1 MAAEITIT
9 GAGGEYMET
18 VTVVAWHVEPGARV
32 RAGDPLVTVETAK
45 SATEIESPVDGTL
58 IAVNAGA
65 GDEVAVGASLGRV
78 GDEAEATPAET
89 PAEAPMAP
97 AQAPPSEAGDPK
109 VEGRARVIASPLA
122 RRVARQ
128 LGVDLEAVTGTGP
141 GGRIKRRD
149 VESAARAQPHP
160 VGNRTR
166 RSDCPVV
173 MLHGIGASSAIWLPV
188 MADLDPAL
196 AVERF
201 DLPGHGRAAALER
214 PGLAALV
221 EAVWEQ
227 LEAAGIAE
235 AHLVGHS
242 LGGALAL
249 ALADTGRLRARSLTL
264 LAPAGLGAEIDGAFL
279 AGFARATKTESLS
292 PWLARL
298 VADPAVLPDGFAEET
313 MRMRSPPSVREGQER
328 LIQALFPDGTQS
340 FDLRPA
346 LGRLR
351 VPAKVIWGRR
361 DAIIPWRHALAAPGR
376 VGVHLVADGGHLLQL
391 EAPDVV
397 AALVNEAVRSARQA
411 GG

>member
-1 MAAEITIT
+1 MAAEIIIN

-18 VTVVAWHVEPGARV
+18 VTVVAWHVEPGAHV
-32 RAGDPLVTVETAK
+32 KAGDPLVTVETAK

-58 IAVNAGA
+58 IAVNAGV
-65 GDEVAVGASLGRV
+65 GDEVAIGASLGRI
-78 GDEAEATPAET
+78 GNEADAVPAET
-89 PAEAPMAP
+89 PAASHKAP
-97 AQAPPSEAGDPK
+97 AEAPPSEAGVPK
-109 VEGRARVIASPLA
+109 GEGRARVVASPLA
-122 RRVARQ
+122 RRVAHR
-128 LGVDLEAVTGTGP
+128 LGVDLDTLTGTGP
-141 GGRIKRRD
+141 GKRIKRRD
-149 VESAARAQPHP
+149 VESAARAQPAP
-160 VGNRTR
+160 AGNTTR
-166 RSDCPVV
+166 HSACPVV

-196 AVERF
+196 AIERL
-201 DLPGHGRAAALER
+201 DLPGHGCAAALEQ
-214 PGLAALV
+214 PGFAALV

-227 LEAAGIAE
+227 LEAAGIGE

-249 ALADTGRLRARSLTL
+249 ALADTDRLRARSLTL

-279 AGFARATKTESLS
+279 AGFARATRTESLS

-298 VADPAVLPDGFAEET
+298 VSDPAILPNGFAEET
-313 MRMRSPPSVREGQER
+313 MRMRSPPGVREGQER

-361 DAIIPWRHALAAPGR
+361 DAIIPWRHALAAPAR
-376 VGVHLVADGGHLLQL
+376 VGVHLLADGGHLVQL

-397 AALVNEAVRSARQA
+397 AALVNEAVRSASWPSR
-411 GG
+411 

>member
-45 SATEIESPVDGTL
+45 SATEIEAPVDGTL
-58 IAVNAGA
+58 IAVNAGV
-65 GDEVAVGASLGRV
+65 GDEVAVGASLGRI
-78 GDEAEATPAET
+78 GDEADMASAQA
-89 PAEAPMAP
+89 PAEAREAP
-97 AQAPPSEAGDPK
+97 AQAPPSESGVPK
-109 VEGRARVIASPLA
+109 RECGARVIASPLA

-128 LGVDLEAVTGTGP
+128 LGVDLETLTGTGP
-141 GGRIKRRD
+141 GNRIKRRD
-149 VESAARAQPHP
+149 VESAARARPAP
-160 VGNRTR
+160 AGNTTR
-166 RSDCPVV
+166 CSAPIV

-188 MADLDPAL
+188 IADLDPAM
-196 AVERF
+196 AVARF

-214 PGLAALV
+214 PGFAALMD
-221 EAVWEQ
+221 AMWEQ
-227 LEAAGIAE
+227 LEAAGIGE

-249 ALADTGRLRARSLTL
+249 ALADAGRLRVRSLTL

-279 AGFARATKTESLS
+279 AGFARATRAESLS

-298 VADPAVLPDGFAEET
+298 VADPAVLPGGFAEET
-313 MRMRSPPSVREGQER
+313 MRMRSPPGVREGQER

-351 VPAKVIWGRR
+351 VPAKVIWGRQ

-376 VGVHLVADGGHLLQL
+376 VAIHLLADTGHLAQL

-397 AALVNEAVRSARQA
+397 AALVDEAVRSASWP
-411 GG
+411 GV